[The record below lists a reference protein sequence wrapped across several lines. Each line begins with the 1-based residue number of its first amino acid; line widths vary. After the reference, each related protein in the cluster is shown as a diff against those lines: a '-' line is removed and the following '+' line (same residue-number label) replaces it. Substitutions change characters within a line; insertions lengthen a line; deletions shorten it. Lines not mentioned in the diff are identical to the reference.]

1 MEKQIRVRRVGSFT
15 FGIVLILTGALFLV
29 HIFFPAFN
37 YYLIYRFWPV
47 ILILLGIEVLAG
59 TRHKNYEVVDEK
71 GKVKEQSK
79 LVYDVPAILLM
90 VVLTGFTMCLALVDW
105 VYETEMYIRM

>member
-1 MEKQIRVRRVGSFT
+1 MEKEIRVRRVGSFT
-15 FGIVLILTGALFLV
+15 FGIVLILTGILSLV
-29 HIFFPAFN
+29 RLFFPAFN
-37 YYLIYRFWPV
+37 FCLIYRFWPV

-59 TRHKNYEVVDEK
+59 TMHKNYEVVDEK
-71 GKVKEQSK
+71 GTVKEQSK

-105 VYETEMYIRM
+105 VYETEMYFRM

>member
-59 TRHKNYEVVDEK
+59 TRYKKIGRAHV
-71 GKVKEQSK
+71 
-79 LVYDVPAILLM
+79 
-90 VVLTGFTMCLALVDW
+90 
-105 VYETEMYIRM
+105 